1 MILNKWAIAL
11 LQVLFLALTALT
23 AMRVDGVTTVEVW
36 QFVAL
41 VVGAGFTV
49 ALKLLAGGWHAALKV
64 VAALV
69 GAFFA
74 AAIPLLANAWT
85 IDSTIVVILA
95 IVNAAL
101 IQFGVDARIDS
112 AKSVL
117 LDPTK
122 SNNVIVG
129 VDPVA
134 AKIAAAS
141 ITADPAAHIE
151 RGPQEAVIGVT
162 EGSSIAPDAFDGHGQ

>member
-23 AMRVDGVTTVEVW
+23 AMRADGVTHVEVW

-41 VVGAGFTV
+41 VVGAGFTA
-49 ALKLLAGGWHAALKV
+49 ALKLIENGWHAGLKV
-64 VAALV
+64 AAALV
-69 GAFFA
+69 AAFFA
-74 AAIPLLANAWT
+74 AVIPLLTNAWT
-85 IDSTIVVILA
+85 VDSTIVVVLA

-112 AKSVL
+112 AKSIL

-151 RGPQEAVIGVT
+151 RGPQEAVIGVA
-162 EGSSIAPDAFDGHGQ
+162 EGSAVAPSAFEGHGQ